1 VEGRNELSYPRL
13 YIDKRKVFENA
24 RFVVSICKN
33 LGIEVVGVTKATCA
47 NRDVVHAMLAAG
59 MSSLGDSRIKN
70 IARLKK
76 DFSGIKTMMLRIPSI
91 SEAEMIV
98 AYADCSLVS
107 EISTVKELNR
117 QAHVLGKKHEIILM
131 IELGDLRE
139 GIMPEDVI
147 EFLKDCS
154 RLDNIKVTGIGTNL
168 ACYGGLIP
176 TVKILMKLVEI
187 KIKASVNFGIDLE
200 IISGGSSSS
209 LPLVYEG
216 TIPGEVNQL
225 RIGESILLGVN
236 VIDRKPFSGLHLDAF
251 VIEVE
256 VIEFK
261 KKPSKPIGN
270 IGMDAFGS
278 IPLFDDKGEMY
289 RVICAIGRQDAV
301 LEGLRP
307 MDHRLEV
314 LGGSSDHLIMAVTD
328 GLDVRVGDVIRFI
341 PNYSALLA
349 AFTSDYV
356 EKVVI

>member
-1 VEGRNELSYPRL
+1 MSYPRL

-47 NRDVVHAMLAAG
+47 NRDVAHAMLTAG

-70 IARLKK
+70 LAKLKRE
-76 DFSGIKTMMLRIPSI
+76 FSGIKTMILRIPSI
-91 SEAEMIV
+91 SEAERVV

-107 EISTVKELNR
+107 EINTVKELNR
-117 QAHVLGKKHEIILM
+117 QAHILGKKHEIILM

-139 GIMPEDVI
+139 GVMPEDAF
-147 EFLKDCS
+147 EFLKECS
-154 RLDNIKVTGIGTNL
+154 RFDNIRVAGIGTNL

-187 KIKASVNFGIDLE
+187 KIKASVNFGIDLRL
-200 IISGGSSSS
+200 ISGGSSSS

-236 VIDRKPFSGLHLDAF
+236 VVDRKPFSGLHLDAF
-251 VIEVE
+251 VIEAE

-261 KKPSKPIGN
+261 KKPSKPVGN
-270 IGMDAFGS
+270 IGLDAFGS
-278 IPLFDDKGEMY
+278 IPLFDDRGEVY
-289 RVICAIGRQDAV
+289 RAICAIGRQDTV

-307 MDHRLEV
+307 LDHRLEV
-314 LGGSSDHLIMAVTD
+314 LGGSSDHLILAVT
-328 GLDVRVGDVIRFI
+328 GGMDVKVGDVVRFI

-349 AFTSDYV
+349 SFTSDYV

>member
-1 VEGRNELSYPRL
+1 LSYPKL

-24 RFVVSICKN
+24 RFVVSLCKN

-47 NRDVVHAMLAAG
+47 NRDVAHAMLAAG
-59 MSSLGDSRIKN
+59 VSSLGDSRVENLVK
-70 IARLKK
+70 LKRV
-76 DFSGIKTMMLRIPSI
+76 FSGIKTMLLRIPSI
-91 SEAEMIV
+91 SEAEKVV

-107 EISTVKELNR
+107 EIGIVKELNR
-117 QAHVLGKKHEIILM
+117 QAYILGKKHEVILM

-139 GIMPEDVI
+139 GIMPEDAFD
-147 EFLKDCS
+147 FLKECS
-154 RLDNIKVTGIGTNL
+154 RFENVKIAGIGTSL

-176 TVKILMKLVEI
+176 TVRILMKLVEI
-187 KIKASVNFGIDLE
+187 KIKASVNMGIDLE

-216 TIPGEVNQL
+216 TIPGEINQL

-236 VIDRKPFSGLHLDAF
+236 VIDRKPLSGLHLDAF
-251 VIEVE
+251 VIESE

-261 KKPSKPIGN
+261 RKPSKPTGDIGQN
-270 IGMDAFGS
+270 AFGTV
-278 IPLFDDKGEMY
+278 PLFDERGETY
-289 RVICAIGRQDAV
+289 RAICAIGRQDTV

-307 MDHRLEV
+307 LDQELEV
-314 LGGSSDHLIMAVTD
+314 LGGSSDHLILAAAD
-328 GLDVRVGDVIRFI
+328 GVDVKVGDIIRFI

-349 AFTSDYV
+349 VFTSNYV

>member
-1 VEGRNELSYPRL
+1 L

-47 NRDVVHAMLAAG
+47 NRDVAHAMLTAG

-70 IARLKK
+70 LAKLKRE
-76 DFSGIKTMMLRIPSI
+76 FSGIKTMILRIPSI
-91 SEAEMIV
+91 SEAERVV

-107 EISTVKELNR
+107 EINTVKELNR
-117 QAHVLGKKHEIILM
+117 QAHILGKKHEIILM

-139 GIMPEDVI
+139 GVMPEDAF
-147 EFLKDCS
+147 EFLKECS
-154 RLDNIKVTGIGTNL
+154 RFDNIRVAGIGTNL

-187 KIKASVNFGIDLE
+187 KIKASVNFGIDLRL
-200 IISGGSSSS
+200 ISGGSSSS

-236 VIDRKPFSGLHLDAF
+236 VVDRKPFSGLHLDAF
-251 VIEVE
+251 VIEAE

-261 KKPSKPIGN
+261 KKPSKPVGN
-270 IGMDAFGS
+270 IGLDAFGS
-278 IPLFDDKGEMY
+278 IPLFDDRGEVY
-289 RVICAIGRQDAV
+289 RAICAIGRQDTV

-307 MDHRLEV
+307 LDHRLEV
-314 LGGSSDHLIMAVTD
+314 LGGSSDHLILAVT
-328 GLDVRVGDVIRFI
+328 GGMDVKVGDVVRFI

-349 AFTSDYV
+349 SFTSDYV

>member
-1 VEGRNELSYPRL
+1 MSYPRL

-47 NRDVVHAMLAAG
+47 NRDVAHAMLAAG
-59 MSSLGDSRIKN
+59 VSSLGDSRIKN
-70 IARLKK
+70 LAKLKRE
-76 DFSGIKTMMLRIPSI
+76 FSGIKTMMLRIPSI
-91 SEAEMIV
+91 SEAERVV

-107 EISTVKELNR
+107 EINTVKELNR
-117 QAHVLGKKHEIILM
+117 QAHILGKKHEIILM

-139 GIMPEDVI
+139 GVMPEDAF
-147 EFLKDCS
+147 EFLKECS
-154 RLDNIKVTGIGTNL
+154 RFDNIRVAGIGTNL

-187 KIKASVNFGIDLE
+187 KIKASVNFGIDLGL
-200 IISGGSSSS
+200 ISGGSSSS

-236 VIDRKPFSGLHLDAF
+236 VVDRKPFSGLHLDAF
-251 VIEVE
+251 VIEAE

-261 KKPSKPIGN
+261 KKPSKPVGN
-270 IGMDAFGS
+270 IGLDAFGS
-278 IPLFDDKGEMY
+278 IPLFDDRGEMY
-289 RVICAIGRQDAV
+289 RAICAIGRQDAV

-307 MDHRLEV
+307 LDHRLEV
-314 LGGSSDHLIMAVTD
+314 LGGSSDHLILAATGGM
-328 GLDVRVGDVIRFI
+328 DVKVGDVVRFI